1 MRKIISVILTVS
13 VLALSGCQSSGQVSQ
28 HGITQTTGV
37 ADILASASKESAG
50 VTYESSEE
58 TEESNIYDIS
68 SRLANGD
75 KSVDIDLTVLSANMI
90 YSEVFAMVYSP
101 EEYIGKKVK
110 MEGIF
115 SYCEDEKTGKVYY
128 ACIVRDA
135 TQCCA
140 QGIEFIPADGYK
152 YPDDFPGV
160 GEDIC
165 VSGVFST
172 YTEGSS
178 TFLTLKDAVLLPLT
192 SDNKTE

>member
-1 MRKIISVILTVS
+1 MRKTISVILTVS
-13 VLALSGCQSSGQVSQ
+13 VIALSGCQSSGAAFQ
-28 HGITQTTGV
+28 HGINQTTGV

-50 VTYESSEE
+50 DTSESSGE
-58 TEESNIYDIS
+58 TEETNIYDVS

-115 SYCEDEKTGKVYY
+115 SYYQDEKTGKVYY
-128 ACIVRDA
+128 ACIVKDA
-135 TQCCA
+135 MQCCA
-140 QGIEFIPADGYK
+140 QGIEFIPADGYS

-165 VSGVFST
+165 VSGVFDT
-172 YTEGSS
+172 YKEGDS
-178 TFLTLKDAVLLPLT
+178 TFLTLKDAVLLPLIS
-192 SDNKTE
+192 SDGV